1 MSSLVF
7 ARFPIVLG
15 GSTRTHFPEP
25 AITYGG
31 DRCSLPYYVNTA
43 RPNRKTG
50 RRLWRNRRLPE
61 KSNGLM
67 VIYLDFRTKEGGC
80 DVCTRLLAGNKVVL
94 CMILALI
101 ACPLLPGVL

>member
-15 GSTRTHFPEP
+15 GSTRYVHFPEP

-43 RPNRKTG
+43 RPNRKNRPTSLAKPAVTG
-50 RRLWRNRRLPE
+50 EVQRSHGDLLRLPD
-61 KSNGLM
+61 KGRWL
-67 VIYLDFRTKEGGC
+67 
-80 DVCTRLLAGNKVVL
+80 
-94 CMILALI
+94 
-101 ACPLLPGVL
+101 